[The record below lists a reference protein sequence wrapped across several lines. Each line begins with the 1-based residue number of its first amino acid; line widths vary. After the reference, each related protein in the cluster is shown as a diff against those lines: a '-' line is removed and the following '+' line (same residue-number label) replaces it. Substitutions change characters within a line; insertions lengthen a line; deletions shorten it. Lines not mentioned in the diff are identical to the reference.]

1 MIMYFTR
8 HLDCKRYKSFS
19 VSLYECR
26 DEESKLY
33 VVLLEYNGDC
43 EGDSMYLLN
52 TRDYENASH
61 FFTIL
66 TGNILSSN
74 DEIND

>member
-8 HLDCKRYKSFS
+8 HLDCRQYRSFS
-19 VSLYECR
+19 ISLYECK

-33 VVLLEYNGDC
+33 IVQLEYNGEF
-43 EGDSMYLLN
+43 EGDSIYLLN
-52 TRDYENASH
+52 TRDYENARH

-74 DEIND
+74 DEINN